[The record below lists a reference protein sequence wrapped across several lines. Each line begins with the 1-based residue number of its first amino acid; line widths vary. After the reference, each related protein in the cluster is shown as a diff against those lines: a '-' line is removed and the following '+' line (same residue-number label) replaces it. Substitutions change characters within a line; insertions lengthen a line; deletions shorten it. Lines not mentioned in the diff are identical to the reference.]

1 MDELIRLARNGDS
14 EAREELLAA
23 VRPRLRKWAEDALNA
38 RFSGRLDASD
48 LTQITLLDLHQKLE
62 QFVGNSEGEFIDWLR
77 RVLQRNILDAVRR
90 ASAQKRSVEREQR
103 IDSAPDETAIPRN
116 ELAADISTPSMRAMN
131 NEYADR
137 LQRAMD
143 RLTLEQ
149 QRVVR
154 LVHLEGCS
162 LSTAAEQ
169 LNRSTAA
176 AAKLLQRG
184 IKNLRAALA
193 DDEDKGAT

>member
-1 MDELIRLARNGDS
+1 MNELIRLARNGDS
-14 EAREELLAA
+14 QAREELLVA
-23 VRPRLRKWAEDALNA
+23 VRPRLREWAEDALNA
-38 RFSGRLDASD
+38 RFSGRVDASD

-62 QFVGNSEGEFIDWLR
+62 QFVGNSEGEFVDWLR

-103 IDSAPDETAIPRN
+103 IDSAPDEMAIPRN

-137 LQRAMD
+137 LQRALD
-143 RLTLEQ
+143 RLTPEQ

-154 LVHLEGCS
+154 LVHLEGRS
-162 LSTAAEQ
+162 LSNAAEQ

-184 IKNLRAALA
+184 IKNLRTALA
-193 DDEDKGAT
+193 DDEDKGET